1 MDPAVHF
8 DRVSKRFVLGS
19 HRAYLRY
26 LYVSGEMAAATLNT
40 LHNLFFYLDT
50 MRRMRKAIEFNS
62 FEPFRREFL
71 DAYSR
76 RPPADQ

>member
-1 MDPAVHF
+1 M
-8 DRVSKRFVLGS
+8 L
-19 HRAYLRY
+19 
-26 LYVSGEMAAATLNT
+26 AATLNT

-62 FEPFRREFL
+62 FERFRREFL

-76 RPPADQ
+76 RQPADQ